1 MRAKSV
7 KAGDVYL
14 RAADAAGLGAAK
26 VDEGIMD
33 LYKEYT

>member
-7 KAGDVYL
+7 KAGDIYL